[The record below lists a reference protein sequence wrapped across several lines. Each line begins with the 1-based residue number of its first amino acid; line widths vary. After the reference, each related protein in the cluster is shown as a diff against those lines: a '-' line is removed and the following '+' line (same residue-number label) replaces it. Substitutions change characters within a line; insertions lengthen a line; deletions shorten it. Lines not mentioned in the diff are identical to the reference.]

1 MLGLNPRETEYS
13 TAQLGARHRH
23 ELTLSDEQNTNYFYT
38 CLIVI
43 LQIKHPVQLFLKQN
57 IGNTKKQYDTQS
69 KKINR
74 GYPPDDLII
83 GINRQTLNSHYKN
96 VLKYAGKDISN

>member
-1 MLGLNPRETEYS
+1 M
-13 TAQLGARHRH
+13 
-23 ELTLSDEQNTNYFYT
+23 
-38 CLIVI
+38 
-43 LQIKHPVQLFLKQN
+43 FLKQN

-83 GINRQTLNSHYKN
+83 GISRQTLNSHYKN
-96 VLKYAGKDISN
+96 VLKYAGKDISNWRINVEILEYNMKDTN